1 MTEGKFRE
9 DLYYRLNVMPIF
21 LPPLRER
28 GHDAIQLAKF
38 FIAGFNKEYRK
49 KVAGISA
56 PAQDFLLKY
65 TWPGNVR
72 ELKNVI
78 ERVLIVNDVHE
89 ILPEHLPEAILSKMV
104 KGPDSAPTRECSIQ
118 LPVAGL
124 DFNEFIGKMSLD
136 VKRQII
142 SQAMK
147 RTDGNK
153 TRAAR
158 LLGLSRSALGRQ
170 LEKIKTAFE

>member
-1 MTEGKFRE
+1 
-9 DLYYRLNVMPIF
+9 
-21 LPPLRER
+21 
-28 GHDAIQLAKF
+28 
-38 FIAGFNKEYRK
+38 
-49 KVAGISA
+49 
-56 PAQDFLLKY
+56 
-65 TWPGNVR
+65 
-72 ELKNVI
+72 
-78 ERVLIVNDVHE
+78 
-89 ILPEHLPEAILSKMV
+89 
-104 KGPDSAPTRECSIQ
+104 

-170 LEKIKTAFE
+170 LEKIKNAFE